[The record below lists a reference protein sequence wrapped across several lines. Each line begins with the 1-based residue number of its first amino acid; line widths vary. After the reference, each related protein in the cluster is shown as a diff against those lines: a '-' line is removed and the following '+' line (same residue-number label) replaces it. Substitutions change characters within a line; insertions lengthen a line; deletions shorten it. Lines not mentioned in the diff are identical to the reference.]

1 MKSFFMSVV
10 VSTMNRLEDIE
21 RCLNSLSRQEFS
33 NFEVVVVDSSSEVI
47 AEEVRYI
54 AQKHNAKYTQEQKK
68 GLSIA
73 RNKGV
78 RESSGEIV
86 VFTDDDAVP
95 ETSWLKEI
103 SAAFENDAVGF
114 VCGKILTV
122 NNDIEVGVSASQG
135 TYENVYW
142 GVNLAFRRYVLEKI
156 GGFDETFQLAGEDLD
171 VVLKALN
178 AGFKGSY
185 TPKAKVWHV
194 KPACNSLKKVVKSE
208 ERNCRGDLFLIS
220 KDAKLLISN
229 FKTAPK
235 SLLMNVFSTLCLLS
249 LLPLLIAIV
258 LFFSLSSVL
267 WVIPLALIFTYLAVR
282 LLLSKARSSALII
295 ATILT
300 PFLSPVYWFYLI
312 QMLSKNRR
320 FSTNH

>member
-10 VSTMNRLEDIE
+10 VSTMNRLEDLE
-21 RCLNSLSRQEFS
+21 RCLNSLSSQEFL
-33 NFEVVVVDSSSEVI
+33 NYEVIVVDSSSEVI
-47 AEEVRYI
+47 AEEVRRI

-78 RESSGEIV
+78 HESSGEIV

-122 NNDIEVGVSASQG
+122 NNDLEVGVSASQG

-178 AGFKGSY
+178 SGFKGAY
-185 TPKAKVWHV
+185 NPKAKVWHV
-194 KPACNSLKKVVKSE
+194 KPTCNSLRKVVKSE
-208 ERNCRGDLFLIS
+208 GRNCRGDLFLIS

-235 SLLMNVFSTLCLLS
+235 SLLMNVFNTLCVML
-249 LLPLLIAIV
+249 LLPLLITIV
-258 LFFSLSSVL
+258 LFFSISSVL
-267 WVIPLALIFTYLAVR
+267 WVIPLALIFTYIAVR
-282 LLLSKARSSALII
+282 IWLSKARSSALVI
-295 ATILT
+295 ATIFT
-300 PFLSPVYWFYLI
+300 PFLSPVYWFYLV
-312 QMLSKNRR
+312 QTLSKNKR
-320 FSTNH
+320 FSTKH